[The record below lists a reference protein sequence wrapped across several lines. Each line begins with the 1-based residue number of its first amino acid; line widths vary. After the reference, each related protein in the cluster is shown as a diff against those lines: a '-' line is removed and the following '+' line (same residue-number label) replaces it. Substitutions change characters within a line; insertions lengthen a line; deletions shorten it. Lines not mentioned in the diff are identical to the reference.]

1 MALFE
6 LLAKIKL
13 EGATEA
19 KRGLEDVGS
28 AAHKTAGALSS
39 RLGGA
44 IKELGGHFVDTAGKA
59 ALLST
64 AVGGAIGAAAFQ
76 AAAKMDS
83 LTRGLASVS
92 KNSADLQGQLARLR
106 EVAKL
111 PGLGFE
117 EAVQG
122 SVALQAAGISARLS
136 ERSLMAFGNALA
148 SVGKGK
154 ADLDGVTLAL
164 QQIASKGKIS
174 AEEINQLN
182 ERVPQI
188 RKAMQAAF
196 GTSDTEA
203 LGKMGIDTTTFIN
216 GVVTQLER
224 LPRVTGGIQN
234 DLENLSDAINQ
245 ALIPL
250 GKGIADLFS
259 GVSGTG
265 ENLIATF
272 KRVGTQIGE
281 VLSAIGKSGV
291 LAEVGKS
298 LAGIFGLDIGQ
309 GLQQNMARVAGVIA
323 SVLKNLPEMGKMA
336 ADYFSK
342 VWDAATQNIGI
353 AFSNLWAMLKS
364 GFSNIFS
371 DIKADFYDM
380 IGKLLQSIPHLPGA
394 PSGLFATGQKY
405 LDMAQGERN
414 TVAVPDLQKLVDMP
428 KLSGSFAP
436 LLKDA
441 DAFTNSIVSKIKP
454 YSQLPEG
461 LNYGGG
467 ASTQGGGMNSI
478 FAEWDKNLAKIEAN
492 TKATANALDSRRVF
506 GGGELAKMG
515 VTEAER
521 QTGRPDPY
529 TRSVDASLRSAIH
542 RLVRADR
549 NGTNNRS
556 MPLYAR

>member
-542 RLVRADR
+542 RIVRADR

>member
-1 MALFE
+1 
-6 LLAKIKL
+6 
-13 EGATEA
+13 
-19 KRGLEDVGS
+19 
-28 AAHKTAGALSS
+28 
-39 RLGGA
+39 
-44 IKELGGHFVDTAGKA
+44 
-59 ALLST
+59 
-64 AVGGAIGAAAFQ
+64 
-76 AAAKMDS
+76 
-83 LTRGLASVS
+83 
-92 KNSADLQGQLARLR
+92 
-106 EVAKL
+106 
-111 PGLGFE
+111 
-117 EAVQG
+117 
-122 SVALQAAGISARLS
+122 
-136 ERSLMAFGNALA
+136 
-148 SVGKGK
+148 
-154 ADLDGVTLAL
+154 
-164 QQIASKGKIS
+164 
-174 AEEINQLN
+174 
-182 ERVPQI
+182 
-188 RKAMQAAF
+188 
-196 GTSDTEA
+196 
-203 LGKMGIDTTTFIN
+203 
-216 GVVTQLER
+216 
-224 LPRVTGGIQN
+224 
-234 DLENLSDAINQ
+234 
-245 ALIPL
+245 
-250 GKGIADLFS
+250 
-259 GVSGTG
+259 
-265 ENLIATF
+265 
-272 KRVGTQIGE
+272 
-281 VLSAIGKSGV
+281 V

-428 KLSGSFAP
+428 KLSVSFAP

>member
-76 AAAKMDS
+76 AVAKMDS